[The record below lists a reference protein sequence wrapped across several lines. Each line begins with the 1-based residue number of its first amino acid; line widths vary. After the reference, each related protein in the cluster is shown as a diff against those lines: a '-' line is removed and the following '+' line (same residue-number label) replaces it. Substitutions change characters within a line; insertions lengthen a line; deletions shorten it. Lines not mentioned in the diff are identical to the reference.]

1 MYMPGFPQDYKKR
14 GAVIEHCTCK
24 NNHVHREP
32 FSDIERKKE
41 VAKMY
46 IHAGIPPGL

>member
-1 MYMPGFPQDYKKR
+1 M
-14 GAVIEHCTCK
+14 IEHCTCK

-41 VAKMY
+41 VAKMQGFPQDY
-46 IHAGIPPGL
+46 KKRGQ